1 MADIVNLMDIET
13 GQAVRLSNDATVEV
27 VSNPRDGVW
36 LFVRYLSN
44 PDDPDQVG
52 EEDMVFAQDIAG
64 SFGPV
69 NQDVRP
75 L

>member
-13 GQAVRLSNDATVEV
+13 GQAVRLGNDATAEV

-44 PDDPDQVG
+44 PDDPEQVG
-52 EEDMVFAQDIAG
+52 EEDMVFAQDIAE
-64 SFGPV
+64 V
-69 NQDVRP
+69 LAQ
-75 L
+75 

>member
-13 GQAVRLSNDATVEV
+13 GQAVRLSNDATGEV

-52 EEDMVFAQDIAG
+52 EEDMMFAQDIAE
-64 SFGPV
+64 V
-69 NQDVRP
+69 LAQ
-75 L
+75 

>member
-44 PDDPDQVG
+44 PDDPEQVG
-52 EEDMVFAQDIAG
+52 EEDMVFAQDIAE
-64 SFGPV
+64 V
-69 NQDVRP
+69 LAQ
-75 L
+75 

>member
-13 GQAVRLSNDATVEV
+13 GQAIRLSNDATVEV

-44 PDDPDQVG
+44 PDDPEQVG
-52 EEDMVFAQDIAG
+52 EEDMVFAQDIAE
-64 SFGPV
+64 V
-69 NQDVRP
+69 LAQ
-75 L
+75 

>member
-1 MADIVNLMDIET
+1 MDIET

-52 EEDMVFAQDIAG
+52 EEDMVFAQDIAE
-64 SFGPV
+64 V
-69 NQDVRP
+69 LAQ
-75 L
+75 

>member
-52 EEDMVFAQDIAG
+52 EEDMVFAQDIAE
-64 SFGPV
+64 V
-69 NQDVRP
+69 LAQ
-75 L
+75 